1 MQRKIVKF
9 PNPILKK
16 KAKAVKRVTAEIVK
30 LIDDMAETMHKA
42 PGIGLAAPQVG
53 ESLRVIVVD
62 IGSGPIALV
71 NPKIIKKSGKQC
83 LTEGCLS
90 LPGIEAPV
98 ERALHIMVTGLDRS
112 GQKVAIEAKQLL
124 ATVFQHEIDH
134 LDGLVLIDRVTD
146 PSLIKHVPPASEKK
160 EELL

>member
-1 MQRKIVKF
+1 MLRKIVKF
-9 PNPILKK
+9 PSPILKK
-16 KAKAVKRVTAEIVK
+16 KAKAVKRVTAEIIK
-30 LIDDMAETMHKA
+30 LIDDMVETMHLA

-53 ESLRVIVVD
+53 ESLRVIVAD
-62 IGSGPIALV
+62 IGAGAIALV
-71 NPKIIKKSGKQC
+71 NPKIIKKRGKQC

-98 ERALHIMVTGLDRS
+98 ERASHVIVVGLDRT
-112 GQKVAIEAKQLL
+112 GRKIEIEAKELL

-146 PSLIKHVPPASEKK
+146 PTLIKHVSPASEKR